1 MLKRLII
8 NNFTLI
14 EQLDINFNNGFSV
27 ITGETGAG
35 KSIILG
41 AISLLLGQRAD
52 IHAIK
57 EGAQRCSV
65 EAHFDISRYN
75 MHKFFDDNDIDYD
88 ADDCIIRREITS
100 AGKSRAFI
108 NDTPVALTQ
117 LRELGEQLIDIHS
130 QHQNLLLRKEN
141 FQLNVVD
148 IMADDNDILRQY
160 EKSYHQYQTVE
171 KQIETLKSEIR
182 RNSEEE
188 EFIRFQYEELKKAG
202 LKEDEQEKLE
212 AESVKISHSE
222 EIKQTLYSIEDTMN
236 GENFGIIERLKSSV
250 NSIRS
255 IAEIY
260 PSVQELAERL
270 ESDYI
275 DIQDIAHD
283 ISAQTDDL
291 DFDPKRQEEVDN
303 RLDTIYTLEK
313 KHQATNIK
321 ELLDI
326 MKKYGDK
333 LDTIDNS
340 NGELEEL
347 EQQLKAIEKE
357 LSANAG
363 QLTQKRTKAA
373 KRIEE
378 TMRENLI
385 PLGMPKVKFQVSIEP
400 KQAGPDG
407 GDKVT
412 FLFSA
417 NPGTGVKPLN
427 DVASGGEIARVML
440 SLKAMISGTVK
451 LPTIIFDEI
460 DTGVSGAIAE
470 KMAFIMQ
477 KMGNEGRQ
485 VISITH
491 LPQIAALGNTHYRV
505 YKDLGNNTT
514 STHMNMLTPEE
525 RINEIAHMLSGTTIT
540 EAAINNAKVLLKL

>member
-491 LPQIAALGNTHYRV
+491 LPQIAALGSTHYRV